1 TLGLQQI
8 AAVKADLDQDHQPA
22 VGTGMGQRLI
32 RMGDGTLLLYMG
44 CRGGDAPVRVSYI
57 LDKID
62 RQPCLVY

>member
-1 TLGLQQI
+1 
-8 AAVKADLDQDHQPA
+8 
-22 VGTGMGQRLI
+22 MGQRLI
-32 RMGDGTLLLYMG
+32 GMGDGTLLLYLG